1 MPGNAYF
8 FARGAQAPLYDI
20 LPLTKQPPASTI
32 VVADA
37 IMISIN
43 KAQTSMSSGVG
54 FYGAVPGCTH
64 PGLKGIAVSLKKN
77 DIKAAIKRVQT
88 PVHFPS
94 CRYSFNGTKKQV
106 EQAQ

>member
-1 MPGNAYF
+1 
-8 FARGAQAPLYDI
+8 
-20 LPLTKQPPASTI
+20 
-32 VVADA
+32 
-37 IMISIN
+37 
-43 KAQTSMSSGVG
+43 MSSGVG

-94 CRYSFNGTKKQV
+94 YSYSFNGTKKQV